1 MITFKKDNESFAQA
15 IARRHFLTEESCIYL
30 NNSEVTFAEF
40 LAHEFNPD
48 FLIWTTSGR
57 AEIMFDETE
66 IPVSE
71 FICERNKF
79 LRESDDGYAEMSDE
93 ELNIERKRFCK
104 EIADELKYDDDKEYD
119 AIYDVDGILRLQIV

>member
-15 IARRHFLTEESCIYL
+15 IARRHFLTEKSCIYL
-30 NNSEVTFAEF
+30 NDSEVTFSEF

-48 FLIWTTSGR
+48 FLIQVTCGR
-57 AEIMFDETE
+57 AEIMFDETK

-71 FICERNKF
+71 FIRERDKLCRDEN
-79 LRESDDGYAEMSDE
+79 DTSDE
-93 ELNIERKRFCK
+93 EFNAQCAHISREVAK
-104 EIADELKYDDDKEYD
+104 ELGFDDDREYD